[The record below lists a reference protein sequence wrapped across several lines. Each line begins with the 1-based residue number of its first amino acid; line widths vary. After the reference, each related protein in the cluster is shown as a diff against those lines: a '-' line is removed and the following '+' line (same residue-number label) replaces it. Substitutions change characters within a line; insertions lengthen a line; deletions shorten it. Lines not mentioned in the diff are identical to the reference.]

1 MSESVVLVRRGKVQL
16 IRLARPDKKNAI
28 DGPMYRA
35 LAAALEDGEAAPH
48 VAAHVLL
55 GAPGV
60 FTAGNDIAAFL
71 AAAQTGVPLAD
82 DILAF
87 VRLLPRLTKPLIAG
101 VDGVAVG
108 IGTTLLLHCD
118 LVYASPQASF
128 STPFL
133 ALGLVPEAASS
144 LLMPL
149 RMGHARAF
157 EMLALGTTFPA
168 ERMVQAGVV
177 NGIVPS
183 GDLEVVVTR
192 AAEALAAKPPE
203 ALAAARRLMRGDVDA
218 VCRRIEEEA
227 AVFTER
233 MRSPEALAAFRG
245 FLDRRTSIG
254 RQ

>member
-1 MSESVVLVRRGKVQL
+1 MSGSVVLDRRGKVQL

-28 DGPMYRA
+28 DGPMYGR
-35 LAAALEDGEAAPH
+35 LGAAPGEGGGAPD
-48 VAAHVLL
+48 VAPQVLL
-55 GAPGV
+55 GSPGI

-71 AAAQTGVPLAD
+71 AAAQTGVALAD
-82 DILAF
+82 DVLAF

-183 GDLEVVVTR
+183 ADLEVVVTR
-192 AAEALAAKPPE
+192 AAEALAA
-203 ALAAARRLMRGDVDA
+203 
-218 VCRRIEEEA
+218 
-227 AVFTER
+227 
-233 MRSPEALAAFRG
+233 
-245 FLDRRTSIG
+245 
-254 RQ
+254 